1 MNSLKG
7 KKRQKYKER
16 FVSGDSKY
24 NDAVRGILKPK
35 VGYGLASE
43 LRRAGVFVKTVE
55 LGDKV
60 NAADSSLKREIM
72 SGGVDW
78 LILVSDDSEYS
89 EMLREVRE
97 MKLGNVVVVGDY
109 WDRDLGR
116 NADLWLPWIVVENG
130 KVEEMDLMRRRT
142 LAEVLDDE
150 LKEDENVDDE
160 YTLGE
165 EQEDDGFYVY

>member
-1 MNSLKG
+1 LKSI
-7 KKRQKYKER
+7 KLDRSKVR
-16 FVSGDSKY
+16 FIRRRHIH
-24 NDAVRGILKPK
+24 NEAARTTAAPR
-35 VGYGLASE
+35 VGFGLASE

-130 KVEEMDLMRRRT
+130 KVEETDLMRRRT

>member
-1 MNSLKG
+1 LKSI
-7 KKRQKYKER
+7 KLDRSKVR
-16 FVSGDSKY
+16 FIRRRHIH
-24 NDAVRGILKPK
+24 NEAARTTAAPR
-35 VGYGLASE
+35 VGFGLASE
-43 LRRAGVFVKTVE
+43 LRRAGVFVKIVE

-60 NAADSSLKREIM
+60 NAADSSLKREMM

-130 KVEEMDLMRRRT
+130 KVEKMDLMRRRT
-142 LAEVLDDE
+142 LTEDLDDE
-150 LKEDENVDDE
+150 LEEDENVDDE
-160 YTLGE
+160 YTIEE
-165 EQEDDGFYVY
+165 EQEEDGFYVY